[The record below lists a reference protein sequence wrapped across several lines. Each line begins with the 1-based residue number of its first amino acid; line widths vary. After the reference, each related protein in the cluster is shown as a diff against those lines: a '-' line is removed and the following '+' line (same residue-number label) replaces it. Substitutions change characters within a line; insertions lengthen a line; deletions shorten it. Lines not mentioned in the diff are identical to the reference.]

1 MSKYPNEQITE
12 SITQDRIIIDGS
24 KITPKKGRKI
34 EIVDK
39 HKRKIYTLNKT
50 RNGKYLFN

>member
-1 MSKYPNEQITE
+1 MQKITPIKE
-12 SITQDRIIIDGS
+12 SITKDRIIIDGS

-34 EIVDK
+34 EIIEK
-39 HKRKIYTLNKT
+39 GQKKIYTLNKT

>member
-1 MSKYPNEQITE
+1 MNNQKNIERIE
-12 SITQDRIIIDGS
+12 KDRIIIDGS

>member
-1 MSKYPNEQITE
+1 MRRYKIKE
-12 SITQDRIIIDGS
+12 SIDEERIVIDGS

-34 EIVDK
+34 EIVEK
-39 HKRKIYTLNKT
+39 GQKKIYTLNKT

>member
-1 MSKYPNEQITE
+1 MTPKPQIIE
-12 SITQDRIIIDGS
+12 SITQDRIIIDGT

-50 RNGKYLFN
+50 RNGKYLFK